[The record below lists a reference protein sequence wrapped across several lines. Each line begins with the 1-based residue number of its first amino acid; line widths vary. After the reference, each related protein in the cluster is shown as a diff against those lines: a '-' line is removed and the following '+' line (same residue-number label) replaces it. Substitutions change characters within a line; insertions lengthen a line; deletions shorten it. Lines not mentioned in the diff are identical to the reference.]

1 MTKLQLPESF
11 QNMMQQLLGEEY
23 VAFLRGFDGKRQFGL
38 RVNTS
43 KIELEE
49 FERIA
54 PFHLRKIP
62 WIPEGYFYEEED
74 APARHPFY
82 AAGLYYLQEPSAMT
96 PASRL
101 PVQPG
106 ERVLDLCAAPGGK
119 ATALG
124 AKLRGKGL
132 LVANDINNARA
143 KALLRNLELFGIS
156 NAFVTNEPPYVLA
169 EKYPEYFDKI
179 MVDAP
184 CSGEGMF
191 RKNPAVIDAWQEKGP
206 EYFSR
211 LQKEIILHGADMLRP
226 GGKMLYSTCT
236 FSPAENERVITH
248 LLRERPEMEVIP
260 MEDYEGFSWGLTAF
274 AGEEF
279 HESCHLC
286 RRIFPH
292 KMPGEGH
299 FMALLHKKE
308 EGAGQRGETE
318 REQMENTPAEQILPE
333 NIQPE
338 RIRMT
343 YAPAGDIKAGKR
355 KKDKKKRRKD
365 SGQGRQNGRNKHWW
379 EVCKD
384 LGKEQ
389 QQAAAEFFSHV
400 LLDLEPERMDVR
412 GEKLYYVPEE
422 TREAKGIHFLRN
434 GIYMGDFKKK
444 RFEPSQPFAL
454 ILSKDTFD
462 RCLNFS
468 GRDPRLENYLRGESL
483 SLDWSGEQDDSLAA
497 AGDESEM
504 RAEDMLSKSRMQ
516 AGDSQ
521 SKSRMQA
528 EDMRL
533 KSRMQA
539 GDSQSK
545 SRKKQSGRN
554 GWYLVLA
561 DGFPLGFGKVAG
573 ATLKNKYPAGW
584 RK

>member
-23 VAFLRGFDGKRQFGL
+23 EAFLRGFDGKRQFGL

-226 GGKMLYSTCT
+226 GGRMLYSTCT

-260 MEDYEGFSWGLTAF
+260 LGTY
-274 AGEEF
+274 
-279 HESCHLC
+279 CLC
-286 RRIFPH
+286 R
-292 KMPGEGH
+292 
-299 FMALLHKKE
+299 
-308 EGAGQRGETE
+308 
-318 REQMENTPAEQILPE
+318 
-333 NIQPE
+333 
-338 RIRMT
+338 
-343 YAPAGDIKAGKR
+343 
-355 KKDKKKRRKD
+355 
-365 SGQGRQNGRNKHWW
+365 
-379 EVCKD
+379 
-384 LGKEQ
+384 
-389 QQAAAEFFSHV
+389 
-400 LLDLEPERMDVR
+400 
-412 GEKLYYVPEE
+412 
-422 TREAKGIHFLRN
+422 
-434 GIYMGDFKKK
+434 
-444 RFEPSQPFAL
+444 
-454 ILSKDTFD
+454 
-462 RCLNFS
+462 
-468 GRDPRLENYLRGESL
+468 
-483 SLDWSGEQDDSLAA
+483 
-497 AGDESEM
+497 
-504 RAEDMLSKSRMQ
+504 
-516 AGDSQ
+516 
-521 SKSRMQA
+521 
-528 EDMRL
+528 
-533 KSRMQA
+533 
-539 GDSQSK
+539 
-545 SRKKQSGRN
+545 
-554 GWYLVLA
+554 
-561 DGFPLGFGKVAG
+561 
-573 ATLKNKYPAGW
+573 
-584 RK
+584 

>member
-23 VAFLRGFDGKRQFGL
+23 EAFLGGFDGKRQFGL

-54 PFHLRKIP
+54 PFHLKKIP

-124 AKLRGKGL
+124 AKLRGQGL

-169 EKYPEYFDKI
+169 EKYSEYFDKI

-191 RKNPAVIDAWQEKGP
+191 RKNPAVIEAWQEKGP

-211 LQKEIILHGADMLRP
+211 LQKEIIVHGADMLRP
-226 GGKMLYSTCT
+226 GGMMLYSTCT
-236 FSPAENERVITH
+236 FSPVENESVITH

-260 MEDYEGFSWGLTAF
+260 MEDYEGFSRGLTAF

-299 FMALLHKKE
+299 FMALLYKKE
-308 EGAGQRGETE
+308 EESNRNRETE
-318 REQMENTPAEQILPE
+318 PVQMENEQE
-333 NIQPE
+333 SD
-338 RIRMT
+338 T
-343 YAPAGDIKAGKR
+343 KAGKR

-365 SGQGRQNGRNKHWW
+365 SGQGRQSGRDKHWW
-379 EVCKD
+379 EVCGG
-384 LGKEQ
+384 LNKEQ

-400 LLDLEPERMDVR
+400 LLDLKPERMDVR

-422 TREAKGIHFLRN
+422 TREVRGIHFLRN

-462 RCLNFS
+462 RCVDFP
-468 GRDPRLENYLRGESL
+468 GEDQRLVRYLRGESL
-483 SLDWSGEQDDSLAA
+483 SVDWTEERDDDQAA
-497 AGDESEM
+497 AGDES
-504 RAEDMLSKSRMQ
+504 RMQ
-516 AGDSQ
+516 ATIGQTGSMQ
-521 SKSRMQA
+521 SK
-528 EDMRL
+528 
-533 KSRMQA
+533 
-539 GDSQSK
+539 
-545 SRKKQSGRN
+545 RKKKQPDRN

-561 DGFPLGFGKVAG
+561 DGFPVGFGKVAG
-573 ATLKNKYPAGW
+573 DVLKNKYPAGW

>member
-23 VAFLRGFDGKRQFGL
+23 EAFLRGFDGKRQFGL

-119 ATALG
+119 ATTLG

-236 FSPAENERVITH
+236 FSPAENEKVITH

-504 RAEDMLSKSRMQ
+504 RAEDMLSKRGMR
-516 AGDSQ
+516 AEDAQ
-521 SKSRMQA
+521 SESRMQA

-573 ATLKNKYPAGW
+573 DTLKNKYPAGW